1 MKLASLKARSRDGQ
15 LVVVSRDLTSYVDA
29 GVIAPTLQAALDEWE
44 TLAPELAALYEAL
57 NAGKIS
63 NAKPFDPAECLPPL
77 PFPRQWLDGSSFLM
91 HGRLLDKAFGI
102 DPIVDAAT
110 IPIMYQGASD
120 AFIGPREDAGFVD
133 DSHGIDF
140 EAELGMIV
148 GDMPAG
154 VDRETALP
162 ALRLMVLLNDWSCRA
177 LQPYEMKRG
186 FGLLHSKPI
195 TACAP
200 VAVTPDE
207 FGEAFANERLD
218 LRVNVWRNGEAF
230 GHPSAGGMDF
240 GYTQLITHAAR
251 TRPLK
256 AGTLIGWG
264 TTSEANPHVVG
275 SACITEKRGQEIIDH
290 GKPSLPF
297 MHFGETVKIE
307 VFGNDG
313 QSVFGAIEQT
323 VVSA

>member
-1 MKLASLKARSRDGQ
+1 MKLASIKARSRDGQ
-15 LVVVSRDLTSYVDA
+15 LVIVSRDLTRA
-29 GVIAPTLQAALDEWE
+29 IEAPVATLQQALDQWAEVEAALSD
-44 TLAPELAALYEAL
+44 LSDLL
-57 NAGKIS
+57 NAGPVDGEF
-63 NAKPFDPAECLPPL
+63 AFDPANCLAPL

-120 AFIGPREDAGFVD
+120 AFVGPRDVAAFVD
-133 DSHGIDF
+133 DTHGIDF
-140 EAELGMIV
+140 EGELGMII
-148 GDMPAG
+148 GDVPAAADG
-154 VDRETALP
+154 ETARTS
-162 ALRLMVLLNDWSCRA
+162 LRLMVLLNDWSCRA

-207 FGEAFANERLD
+207 LGEAFANERLN
-218 LRVNVWRNGEAF
+218 LRVNVWRNAEAF
-230 GHPSAGGMDF
+230 GHPSAGAMDF
-240 GYTQLITHAAR
+240 AYSQLITHAAR

-264 TTSEANPHVVG
+264 TTSEANPHAVG
-275 SACITEKRGQEIIDH
+275 SACITEKRGQEIIDD
-290 GKPSLPF
+290 GKPSLHF
-297 MHFGETVKIE
+297 MAFGETVKIE
-307 VFGNDG
+307 VYGKDG

-323 VVSA
+323 VVKA

>member
-1 MKLASLKARSRDGQ
+1 MKLASLKAKSRDGR
-15 LVVVSRDLTSYVDA
+15 LVVVSRDLKICVDA
-29 GVIAPTLQAALDEWE
+29 SCVVPNLQAALDDWDEV
-44 TLAPELAALYEAL
+44 APELESLYQWLNSGEAKT
-57 NAGKIS
+57 AEQ
-63 NAKPFDPAECLPPL
+63 FDPEACLAPL

-120 AFIGPREDAGFVD
+120 AFIGPRQDAGFVD

-140 EAELGMIV
+140 EGELGMII
-148 GDMPAG
+148 GDVQAG
-154 VDRETALP
+154 ATCAEALP
-162 ALRLMVLLNDWSCRA
+162 ALRLLVLLNDWSCRA

-186 FGLLHSKPI
+186 FGLIHAKPI

-207 FGEAFANERLD
+207 FGAAFRDERLD
-218 LRVNVWRNGEAF
+218 VRVNVWRNGEPF
-230 GHPSAGGMDF
+230 GHPSAAGMDF
-240 GYTQLITHAAR
+240 GYSQLIEHAAR

-264 TTSEANPHVVG
+264 TTSEANPHLVG

-297 MHFGETVKIE
+297 MHFGESVKIE
-307 VFGNDG
+307 VYGEDG

-323 VVSA
+323 VVKA

>member
-1 MKLASLKARSRDGQ
+1 MKLASLKSNSRDGQ
-15 LVVVSRDLTSYVDA
+15 LVVVSRDLKYAVTSAVA
-29 GVIAPTLQAALDEWE
+29 GTLQAVLDDWDNK
-44 TLAPELAALYEAL
+44 APKLQQVSDAL
-57 NAGKIS
+57 NAGEITD
-63 NAKPFDPAECLPPL
+63 AFDFDPSQCLPPL
-77 PFPRQWLDGSSFLM
+77 PRAPQWLDGSSFLM

-120 AFIGPREDAGFVD
+120 CFIGPRDEASFVD
-133 DSHGIDF
+133 EAHGIDF
-140 EAELGMIV
+140 EAELGMIL
-148 GDMPAG
+148 GDVPAG
-154 VDRETALP
+154 ATREAAAP
-162 ALRLMVLLNDWSCRA
+162 ALRLMVLINDWSLRS

-186 FGLLHSKPI
+186 FGLIHSKPI
-195 TACAP
+195 TGFAP

-207 FGEAFANERLD
+207 LEEAFANERLD
-218 LRVNVWRNGEAF
+218 VRINVWRNDEAF

-256 AGTLIGWG
+256 AGTVMGWG
-264 TTSEANPHVVG
+264 TTSEGNPHAVG

-297 MHFGETVKIE
+297 MSFGERVKIE
-307 VFGNDG
+307 VYGRDG

-323 VVSA
+323 VVKA

>member
-15 LVVVSRDLTSYVDA
+15 LVIVSRDLTRA
-29 GVIAPTLQAALDEWE
+29 MAAPIATLQAALDEWE
-44 TLAPELAALYEAL
+44 DYAALLSALSDRL
-57 NAGKIS
+57 NAGPVEGEF
-63 NAKPFDPAECLPPL
+63 PFDPEDCLPPL

-120 AFIGPREDAGFVD
+120 AFVGPRAAAGFVD
-133 DSHGIDF
+133 DTHGIDF
-140 EAELGMIV
+140 EAELGMII
-148 GDMPAG
+148 GDVPAG
-154 VDRETALP
+154 VDREAALP

-207 FGEAFANERLD
+207 LGEAFANERLN

-297 MHFGETVKIE
+297 MQFGETVKIE
-307 VFGNDG
+307 VYGADG

-323 VVSA
+323 VVKV